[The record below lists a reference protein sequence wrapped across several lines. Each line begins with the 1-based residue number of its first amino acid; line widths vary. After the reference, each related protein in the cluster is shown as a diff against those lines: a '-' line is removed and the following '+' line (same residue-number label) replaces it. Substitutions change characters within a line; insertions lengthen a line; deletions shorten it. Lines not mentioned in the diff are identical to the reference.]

1 MRTLFSLIMLTFVL
15 LSCSSQADDMK
26 HKEISEN
33 IIIIDVRTQGEYDA
47 EHIEGAI
54 LMPYTEID
62 KLIEQKDIPKN
73 AQIALY
79 CRSGRRSGIAKQILE
94 KKGYTNTVNYGGY
107 STAARKLD
115 RSLVS
120 K

>member
-1 MRTLFSLIMLTFVL
+1 MRSLFSLIMLTFIL

-26 HKEISEN
+26 HKEITEN
-33 IIIIDVRTQGEYDA
+33 IIIIDVRTQSEYDA
-47 EHIEGAI
+47 GHVDGAL

-62 KLIEQKDIPKN
+62 KLIEKENIPED

-79 CRSGRRSGIAKQILE
+79 CRSGRRSGIAHTILE

-115 RSLVS
+115 KALVS